1 PRRLIRRSR
10 QEGLRA
16 TLTVLLA
23 AQPEL
28 VTPVLQVVRRV
39 VTGHIAWMAPSS
51 RRIKA
56 TAAPSR

>member
-1 PRRLIRRSR
+1 M
-10 QEGLRA
+10 
-16 TLTVLLA
+16 LLA